1 MSTARFTKVVE
12 KCGRPELYL
21 LWMKPEKD
29 GAFQKHVKSHR
40 IMTVHQQVAGS
51 KKDFGEVGFHPGNT
65 VQYLVFP
72 RSLRAFAEQK
82 IVGIDY
88 TLLAEL
94 PKSATPKKLPRA
106 DSRKSTSPK
115 SRPSAEKPPAHI
127 APRAKAPSKPPPASP
142 LSSER
147 PEPTKAVAEQS
158 AAKAP
163 PEKPKPPAKPR
174 AKPRINSSAKMEIEA
189 AIAEL
194 QENKRDAAQARLR
207 TLLD

>member
-29 GAFQKHVKSHR
+29 AVFQKHVKSHR
-40 IMTVHQQVAGS
+40 IMTVHQQVAGT
-51 KKDFGEVGFHPGNT
+51 KKDFGEVGFHRGNT

-94 PKSATPKKLPRA
+94 PKSAAPKKPPRETT
-106 DSRKSTSPK
+106 RKSPAPK
-115 SRPSAEKPPAHI
+115 FRPATKTPTAHAPPH
-127 APRAKAPSKPPPASP
+127 AKASPKPPPAP
-142 LSSER
+142 LPSER
-147 PEPTKAVAEQS
+147 PGPMEALPEKS
-158 AAKAP
+158 AAEAP
-163 PEKPKPPAKPR
+163 PEKPKPPPRPR
-174 AKPRINSSAKMEIEA
+174 AKPRINSSAKIEIEA

-194 QENKRDAAQARLR
+194 QENKRDAAYARLR
-207 TLLD
+207 ALLE